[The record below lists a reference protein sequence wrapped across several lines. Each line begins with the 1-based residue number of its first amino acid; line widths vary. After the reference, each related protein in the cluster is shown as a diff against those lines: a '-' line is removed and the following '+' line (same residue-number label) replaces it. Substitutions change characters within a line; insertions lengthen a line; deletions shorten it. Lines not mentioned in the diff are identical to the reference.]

1 MSLQLKLKP
10 QFYEGYG
17 NDISVI
23 SGEMIANGNF
33 FQGVN
38 TLAGITNTSTNIV
51 PDIITNFPPASPN
64 TWNRF
69 KSNAATTMPTVN
81 SLNQLELNNNP
92 SGFISGIYQEVNNLV
107 VGEFYTVTITLPLG
121 LPANATIF
129 IGISNFAGNEEQS
142 VIYTSGTGLLTVQ
155 IQPDIINPIIFLYSF
170 SFPGTETITIGSIS
184 ISGTVGFLET
194 LVGDGQVICD
204 LYEDEDL
211 PLTLSVEEFKDVAEN
226 IQSYSKA
233 FKLPGTKR
241 NNRIFDYMFEVTRAY
256 DGYIFSPYRK
266 TKCILEQDGFTLFE
280 GYLRLIDVSDKNGE
294 ISYNVNL
301 YSEVIALADVLAD
314 RNFSNL
320 GFTELEHEYNIA
332 QIRYSWNSSGTS
344 IDYTNPSTSGFRD
357 AYDTLKYPFVNW
369 NSQISKSNGT
379 FGTTGNPV
387 LSNLESA
394 FRPFIQLKYLIDRIF
409 NAPATPFTYTSVFFN
424 TSVFKDLYMDF
435 NWGSSA
441 QGAAALRD
449 DNLDR
454 GWDNTSLS
462 QPNQYINTDD
472 FNLSNSAINLNITNS
487 GNDSLWDTIAY
498 RFQSDVN
505 NLQVSGSY
513 YVVLYNGAAGSRSNE
528 LKISRLTSNGNVLE
542 DFYWNYDSIGSEEF
556 KIASGDYD
564 CVLNEGDYIQVRAIS
579 DSTDDIRVSNSFPSN
594 ITFEYDN
601 QGATVEQLLDTS
613 RGEVGQWNFLKGLF
627 TMFNLV
633 TVVDQNNP
641 NNIIIEPYD
650 DIFVNNP
657 ESKELN
663 WTDKID
669 ISEMKLTPLTNLNKN
684 TIFQFVEDED
694 DYAAGVYKKAVGR
707 NYGSYES
714 YATDEF
720 NILKGIKEII
730 AEPFGSTLI
739 KPLDP
744 LWADIITP
752 AIYAMD
758 SEGVC
763 ESFENSPRILFNNG
777 IKTTA
782 ATYYIPLQNG
792 GTAQSNQETYL
803 QFSHLTTIPSIS
815 ATTTTFNFEDLQLVS
830 PSVGNPCVNNLFFNY
845 WQNYFNQL
853 YNPDTRIMSI
863 KVNLTSADIN
873 TFSFADFVFIKNRRF
888 RVNKID
894 YNPNELSKVEFIL
907 IP

>member
-1 MSLQLKLKP
+1 MSVQLKLKP
-10 QFYEGYG
+10 QFYDGYG

-23 SGEMIANGNF
+23 SGEMIANGF
-33 FQGVN
+33 FQGIN
-38 TLAGITNTSTNIV
+38 TLAGITNTSNNPV

-64 TWNRF
+64 TWYRF
-69 KSNAATTMPTVN
+69 RQNAGTTMPTLN
-81 SLNQLELNNNP
+81 ASNQLELYNSP
-92 SGFISGIYQEVNNLV
+92 SVYLTGIYQEVNNLV
-107 VGEFYTVTITLPLG
+107 VGEIYTVTITLPLS
-121 LPANATIF
+121 LPTNSTIF
-129 IGISNFAGNEEQS
+129 IGMSDFSGNEVQS
-142 VIYTSGTGLLTVQ
+142 VIYTPGTGILTVE
-155 IQPDIINPIIFLYSF
+155 IIPDITNPIIFLYSTA
-170 SFPGTETITIGSIS
+170 FPGTETITIGSIS

-226 IQSYSKA
+226 VQSYSKA

-301 YSEVIALADVLAD
+301 YSEVIALSDVLAD

-320 GFTELEHEYNIA
+320 GFTELEHVYNIDN
-332 QIRYSWNSSGTS
+332 IKKSWNTIGDS
-344 IDYTNPSTSGFRD
+344 IIYTNPSTSGFRD
-357 AYDTLKYPFVNW
+357 AYDTLKYPFINW

-379 FGTTGNPV
+379 LGVSGNPV
-387 LSNLESA
+387 LSNLECA

-424 TSVFKDLYMDF
+424 TGLFKDLYMDF
-435 NWGSSA
+435 NWGSREH
-441 QGAAALRD
+441 GAAALRN
-449 DNLDR
+449 DNLNR
-454 GWDNTSLS
+454 GWDNTSGS
-462 QPNQYINTDD
+462 QPSQYVNGLT
-472 FNLSNSAINLNITNS
+472 FSQSTSYLNLNLTIS
-487 GNDSLWDTIAY
+487 GNDDLWSSPPY
-498 RFQSDVN
+498 FFQSDVN

-513 YVVLYNGAAGSRSNE
+513 YIVLYNQAAGARSNE
-528 LKISRLTSNGNVLE
+528 LKVSRYDSNDILLE
-542 DFYWNYDSIGSEEF
+542 DFYWNVDSIPSEEY

-564 CVLNEGDYIQVRAIS
+564 CVLNEGDYIQVRAIVIS
-579 DSTDDIRVSNSFPSN
+579 EDVIIVSNTFPSN

-601 QGATVEQLLDTS
+601 QGATVENLLDTS
-613 RGEVGQWNFLKGLF
+613 RGDVGQWEFLKGLF

-633 TVVDQNNP
+633 SVVDQNNP

-650 DIFVNNP
+650 DIFVNNS

-669 ISEMKLTPLTNLNKN
+669 ISEMKLTPLTDLNSN
-684 TIFQFVEDED
+684 TIFQFVEDKD
-694 DYAAGVYKKAVGR
+694 DYAAGVYKGAVGR

-714 YATDEF
+714 DATDEF
-720 NILKGIKEII
+720 NILTGMKEIT
-730 AEPFGSTLI
+730 AEPFASSVI

-763 ESFENSPRILFNNG
+763 EAFENSPRILYNNG
-777 IKTTA
+777 KKITA
-782 ATYYIPLQNG
+782 APYYVPAQNAG
-792 GTAQSNQETYL
+792 AIENNLDTYL
-803 QFSHLTTIPSIS
+803 QFSHLTTIPSVS
-815 ATTTTFNFEDLQLVS
+815 STTITLNFEDWQLVS
-830 PSVGNPCVNNLFFNY
+830 PSVGSPCVNNLFFNY

-853 YNPDTRIMSI
+853 YNPDTRMMSI

-873 TFSFADFVFIKNRRF
+873 TFSFSDFVFIKNRRF
-888 RVNKID
+888 RVNKIN
-894 YNPNELSKVEFIL
+894 YNPNQLSKVEFIL